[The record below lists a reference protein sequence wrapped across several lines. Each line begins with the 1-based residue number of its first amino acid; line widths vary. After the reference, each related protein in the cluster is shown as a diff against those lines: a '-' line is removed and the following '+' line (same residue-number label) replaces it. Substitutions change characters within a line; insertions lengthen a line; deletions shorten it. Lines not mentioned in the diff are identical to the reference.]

1 MYASVKSGCN
11 LLVALGIHMQQ
22 ARHRPVFTQSNY
34 LSILQKMTFTILSS
48 LAGAGTRQQA

>member
-1 MYASVKSGCN
+1 MYSLAKSGCN

-48 LAGAGTRQQA
+48 LTGAGIRQRA